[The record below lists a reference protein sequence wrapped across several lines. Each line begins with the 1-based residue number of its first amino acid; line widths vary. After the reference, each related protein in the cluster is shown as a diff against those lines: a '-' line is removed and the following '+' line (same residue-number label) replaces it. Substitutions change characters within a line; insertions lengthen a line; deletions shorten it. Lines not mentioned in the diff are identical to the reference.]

1 MRCRNLMGL
10 IAALIMSAWGCV
22 KNDVIRDRAGD
33 CGQSPSAH
41 CSIETYGVPGFPDD
55 HYLVNY
61 VEFDD
66 QGILYEPSQ
75 IDALFDR
82 LKVESQ
88 YRDLCIVIFVHGWK
102 HNDAEDDSNVRD
114 FRQLL
119 GQIAVMEKKLADP
132 RSQRRVVGIYAGWRG
147 ISLHATPIDENLTF
161 WNRKEAAER
170 VADGSVRELLARV
183 KAFRDQLDRTTWGG
197 KFVRPLE
204 KPQTRDRLR
213 RTRMLTIGHSFGG
226 LIVYSALE
234 QYFIDQSAASLLR
247 SEWPTAGLQTS
258 PETNED
264 KEVQGFGD
272 LVLVIN
278 PAIEALRYEP
288 LRRLV
293 EKRTQNRYAPWQAPV
308 FVEVTSVAADGQL
321 GDWATGLVFPL
332 GRFFSTVGQGIFG
345 SFRGDEHD
353 ESLTAFGQYNPFWTH
368 RLARVNPNPPAPW
381 SPDPAKECSQFQ
393 AFNARYRRSGYLT
406 DGWVR
411 DYLSGARLTQLD
423 DGKSDPDSPF
433 WIIRADPSV
442 IIDHDDI
449 KEPVFEGF
457 VRQLYDDIVLLKERD
472 TARCPPLS
480 ISE

>member
-10 IAALIMSAWGCV
+10 IAALMLGIWGCAP
-22 KNDVIRDRAGD
+22 NEIIRDRAGD
-33 CGQSPSAH
+33 CSQSPSAH

-55 HYLVNY
+55 HYLVSY

-66 QGILYEPSQ
+66 QGILYKPSQ

-82 LKVESQ
+82 LKMESR

-102 HNDAEDDSNVRD
+102 HNAGEEDTNVRD

-119 GQIAVMEKKLADP
+119 GQIAVMEKGLADP

-147 ISLHATPIDENLTF
+147 LSLHATPIDENLTF

-197 KFVRPLE
+197 KVLRPME
-204 KPQTRDRLR
+204 KPPARDPLR

-247 SEWPTAGLQTS
+247 SEWPAAGLQNAPPS
-258 PETNED
+258 NED
-264 KEVQGFGD
+264 KEVEGFGD

-293 EKRTQNRYAPWQAPV
+293 EQPAQNRYAPWQAPV
-308 FVEVTSVAADGQL
+308 FVEVTSVPADGQL

-345 SFRGDEHD
+345 SFRGDEYGQ
-353 ESLTAFGQYNPFWTH
+353 SLSAFGQYAPFWTH
-368 RLARVNPNPPAPW
+368 RLTRVGSAAPAPW
-381 SPDPAKECSQFQ
+381 SPDPAKECSQFE
-393 AFNARYRRSGYLT
+393 AFNARYRPSGYLT
-406 DGWVR
+406 GGWVR
-411 DYLSGARLTQLD
+411 DYLSGARLTD
-423 DGKSDPDSPF
+423 DGKSDPNSPF
-433 WIIRADPSV
+433 WVIRADPSV

-449 KEPVFEGF
+449 EEPVFEGF
-457 VRQLYDDIVLLKERD
+457 VRQLYDDVVLLKERD
-472 TARCPPLS
+472 TARCPPLPV
-480 ISE
+480 IE